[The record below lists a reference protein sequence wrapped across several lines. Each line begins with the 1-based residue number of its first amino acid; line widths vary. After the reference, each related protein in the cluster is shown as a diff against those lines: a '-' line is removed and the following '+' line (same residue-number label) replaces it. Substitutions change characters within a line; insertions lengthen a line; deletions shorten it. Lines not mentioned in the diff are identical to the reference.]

1 MIPTKTVRPRLHGSN
16 AMKIIADTHTHTIA
30 STHAYATVTEMVAE
44 AARLGLYAI
53 AITDHGPDMPGSPQ
67 RWYFNNLRAIPS
79 TFMGVRVLRGVEA
92 NITDF
97 DANLD
102 LDDGTLSDLEWVVAS
117 IHDVTLDQSKTK
129 VSFDTVSQ
137 LYLNAAKNPYIK
149 VIGHCGTPAYKFDY
163 EGVLPVL
170 AQAGKLIEINDSAFK
185 NNKSSVPNCI
195 EIARICKTKGIPIIV
210 NTDAHFTT
218 QLGRFDGS
226 IKMLQEIGFPE
237 ELVVNSSVE
246 RFRQACAERGVNA

>member
-1 MIPTKTVRPRLHGSN
+1 MR
-16 AMKIIADTHTHTIA
+16 IIADTHTHTVA
-30 STHAYATVTEMVAE
+30 STHAYATITEMTAE
-44 AARLGLYAI
+44 AAKLGLYAI

-67 RWYFNNLRAIPS
+67 RWYFNNLGAVPS
-79 TFMGVRVLRGVEA
+79 TFMGVRVLKGIEA

-97 DANLD
+97 DASLD
-102 LDDGTLSDLEWVVAS
+102 LDDGTLSSLEWVVAS
-117 IHDVTLDQSKTK
+117 IHDVTLDQSKTQ

-137 LYLNAAKNPYIK
+137 LYLNAAKNPFIN

-163 EGVLPVL
+163 EAVLPKL
-170 AQAGKLIEINDSAFK
+170 AEAGKLIEINDSAFK

-195 EIARICKTKGIPIIV
+195 EIAKICKSKEVPIVV

-218 QLGRFDGS
+218 QMGRFDGS
-226 IKMLQEIGFPE
+226 IKMLEEIGFPE

-246 RFRQACAERGVNA
+246 RFERCLKERGIRLRSAE